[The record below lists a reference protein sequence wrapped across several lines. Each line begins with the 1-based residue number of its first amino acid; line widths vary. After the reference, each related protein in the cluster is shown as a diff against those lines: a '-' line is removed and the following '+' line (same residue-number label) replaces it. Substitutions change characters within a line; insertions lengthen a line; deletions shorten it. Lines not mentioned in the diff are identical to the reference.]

1 MSDIVVPGSSPDAD
15 IEAMKRLA
23 EGDDLALNEIM
34 NRWKNP
40 LAAYLYRTTGSR
52 EVAAD
57 LSQETFVRLYQ
68 SRERYRPS
76 AAFPTYLFHIASNLA
91 RNHARWRKRHPSVS
105 IEEFC
110 LKMQELQ
117 GDDVS
122 PDQAAVSKEWADCVD
137 KALARLPEDLREA
150 LHLFTYEEMTQHQI
164 ALTLGCSVKAVESRI
179 YRARQFLK
187 EILLDLQKS

>member
-1 MSDIVVPGSSPDAD
+1 MSDIVVPESSPDAD

-40 LAAYLYRTTGSR
+40 LAAYLYRATGSR

-68 SRERYRPS
+68 SRDRYRPS
-76 AAFPTYLFHIASNLA
+76 AAFPTYLFRIASNLA

-105 IEEFC
+105 IEDSG
-110 LKMQELQ
+110 LMMQEFP
-117 GDDVS
+117 GDDIS
-122 PDQAAVSKEWADCVD
+122 PDQAAASKERADRVD
-137 KALARLPEDLREA
+137 KAIARLPKDLRAA
-150 LHLFTYEEMTQHQI
+150 LHLFTYEEMTQYQI

-187 EILLDLQKS
+187 EILVDLSKA